1 MNKLIWACIIISLC
15 MGQFAKAQATA
26 ELSFA
31 RAHVLPTQA
40 VGENYQ
46 FDWHRNNEI
55 DFITT
60 FSFVF
65 YKRFISSQ
73 DAISCTF
80 EPSCSVFGLHAV
92 RHHGLLIGSFAT
104 FDRLARC
111 HGWNRQYYPI
121 HPETQL
127 NYDPIDA
134 VPAH

>member
-1 MNKLIWACIIISLC
+1 
-15 MGQFAKAQATA
+15 MGLSAKAQPAA
-26 ELSFA
+26 ELA
-31 RAHVLPTQA
+31 YTRAHVFAQNVRA
-40 VGENYQ
+40 ERFQ
-46 FDWHRNNEI
+46 FDWNRSNEI
-55 DFITT
+55 DFLTS

-65 YKRFISSQ
+65 YKRYISSQ

-92 RHHGLLIGSFAT
+92 RHHGLVIGSMAT

-111 HGWNRQYYPI
+111 HGWNRNYYSI
-121 HPETQL
+121 HPTTQL